1 MDPDYFLLDLEAQF
15 DGLRR
20 RQDAAHY
27 RDMLLA
33 EHGYY
38 GLLDR
43 LSGACGENVALWL
56 SDGRTIRG
64 QLCEVGAD
72 ALMLIVENEWL
83 CVRPGAIAAVQCQQG
98 SVDPGRQRTPLLARV
113 LREWRQH
120 YLGIEVDSVLGR
132 FVARICAVGQD
143 YLDAELL
150 SDSPAL
156 HLAAGER
163 CQLPFASLVSVKP
176 SLFEAVS
183 RHQ

>member
-1 MDPDYFLLDLEAQF
+1 MDLDHFLLDLEAQF

-20 RQDAAHY
+20 RQDAAHC

-43 LSGACGENVALWL
+43 LSGACGESVALWL
-56 SDGRTIRG
+56 SDGRTVSG

-72 ALMLIVENEWL
+72 ALMLIVDSEWL
-83 CVRPGAIAAVQCQQG
+83 CVRPGAVVAAQCQQG
-98 SVDPGRQRTPLLARV
+98 SADAGRQRAPLLGRV

-120 YLGIEVDSVLGR
+120 HLSVEVGSVMGCCL
-132 FVARICAVGQD
+132 VRISAVGQD

-150 SDSPAL
+150 STSEAL

-163 CQLPFASLVSVKP
+163 CLLPFASLISVKP
-176 SLFEAVS
+176 SLLVAAS
-183 RHQ
+183 WR